1 MTAGRKTTL
10 GDYVHGTLAP
20 ANLRSLVASC
30 ALEVEA
36 RGTFCPEP
44 VIRTQKAVAEILPGE
59 IIMIVADDAG
69 IEVDLP
75 AWCMSNR
82 HEYLGVLD
90 EGKFL
95 RAFVRKRGGA

>member
-1 MTAGRKTTL
+1 MAAARRSGL
-10 GDYVHGTLAP
+10 GDYVHGTAP
-20 ANLRSLVASC
+20 ADELRGLVESC

-44 VIRTQKAVAEILPGE
+44 VIRTQKAVADLMPGE
-59 IIMIVADDAG
+59 VAMLVADDAG

-82 HEYLGVLD
+82 HEYLGMLN
-90 EGKFL
+90 EGDFL
-95 RAFVRKRGGA
+95 RAFVRKRVSV